1 MEKNLKTQGFYLV
14 DVDVVALNNAG
25 KNTLSNFDNGV
36 ATKTIIKNGRTY
48 VYVSGQAVRYWWRN
62 TLQRN
67 FGWHLSPVIRE
78 DKVAITNA
86 NPLEYKDDDIFGY
99 MRAATDEVEGK
110 DGKKKKKK
118 QNITVTRVSPLQNS
132 VLVSVS
138 AVRPV
143 ENWSSMARQE
153 GDSVPYGK
161 QEYSAIM
168 KGMFSLDLN
177 MVGTFS
183 DYNKTGYKNL
193 SESLRQEALDKYG
206 CTEVD
211 DEFARGKTLV
221 RLPFEKR
228 LARAKDTIAALKTLA
243 GGAMQTNNMGDVT
256 PKFIILTTTNTGN
269 HPFSHVVTSTGERDE
284 FAKFNG
290 TALREVLN
298 EYKETFMGKV
308 YIGRRAG
315 FFDDYDEDLKKI
327 QEEYKDLVEYGP
339 VNSMIDGYCEQLKL
353 QLK

>member
-25 KNTLSNFDNGV
+25 KSTLSNFENGV
-36 ATKTIIKNGRTY
+36 ATKTISKNGRTY
-48 VYVSGQAVRYWWRN
+48 VYVSGQAVRFWWRS
-62 TLQRN
+62 TLQKN
-67 FGWHLSPVIRE
+67 QGWQLSPVIRE
-78 DKVAITNA
+78 DKVAFTNA
-86 NPLEYKDDDIFGY
+86 EPLKYKDDDIFGY
-99 MRAATDEVEGK
+99 MRAATEEIEGK
-110 DGKKKKKK
+110 DGKKKK

-132 VLVSVS
+132 VLMSAS

-153 GDSVPYGK
+153 GDSVPYMK

-193 SESLRQEALDKYG
+193 SEALRQEAIANYG
-206 CTEVD
+206 CTEVE
-211 DEFARGKTLV
+211 DELVGGKKLV
-221 RLPFEKR
+221 RLPYEER
-228 LARAKDTIAALKTLA
+228 VVRAAETIAALKTIA

-256 PKFIILTTTNTGN
+256 PKFIILATTNTGN
-269 HPFSHVVTSTGERDE
+269 HPFSHVVTSSGERDE
-284 FAKFNG
+284 FVTFSEA
-290 TALREVLN
+290 ALKEVLN
-298 EYKETFMGKV
+298 EYKDTFVGKV
-308 YIGRRAG
+308 FIGRRTG
-315 FFDDYDEDLKKI
+315 FFDDYDESLITI
-327 QEEYKDLVEYGP
+327 QKEYKELVEYGP
-339 VNSMIDGYCEQLKL
+339 VNAMIDAYCEQLKY